1 MSNGFLFH
9 FDNFFRWRWRTEM
22 YDWRER
28 VIYILV
34 SRTLMPYLDGLCSII
49 HSMGTRTGTFCKD
62 DEDSEKKSH
71 RYLTIF
77 RMLVTDWP
85 GKISG
90 ISCKSDCC
98 DGCVMFQLCRSGLF
112 LRLSGWM
119 PMAIW
124 ESWTESSIW
133 ARMISSLIT
142 FSIQKQMSL
151 LNRWAPSR
159 KIVLCS
165 SQ

>member
-1 MSNGFLFH
+1 
-9 FDNFFRWRWRTEM
+9 
-22 YDWRER
+22 
-28 VIYILV
+28 
-34 SRTLMPYLDGLCSII
+34 
-49 HSMGTRTGTFCKD
+49 MGARTGTFCKD

-71 RYLTIF
+71 RYLTLF
-77 RMLVTDWP
+77 RMLFTDWP

-90 ISCKSDCC
+90 ISCKRDCC

-112 LRLSGWM
+112 LRLSGRM

-124 ESWTESSIW
+124 ESWTASSIW

-142 FSIQKQMSL
+142 FSIQKRMSL

-165 SQ
+165 SQWWCRCNLSGTIYWSAPFYNLGFCSCRHAYLMGVMVACH